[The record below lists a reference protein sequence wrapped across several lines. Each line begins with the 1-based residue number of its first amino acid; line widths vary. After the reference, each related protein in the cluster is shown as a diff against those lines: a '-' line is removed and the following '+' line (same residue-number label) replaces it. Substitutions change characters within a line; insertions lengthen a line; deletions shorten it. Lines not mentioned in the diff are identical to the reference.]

1 MCGKILKQVIIAICL
16 LLGLSFCY
24 CLQASADGG
33 TTNQVEPEQTITMSI
48 ADWNELKTEFYSN
61 QTFVTHS

>member
-33 TTNQVEPEQTITMSI
+33 TTNQEETEQNITKSK
-48 ADWNELKTEFYSN
+48 AYRNELKTE
-61 QTFVTHS
+61 